1 MKKTEKSEGEARL
14 LASEL
19 NWSKVR
25 PLIELENQSNQ
36 SSKSES
42 PNSQSPWIYNIFHT
56 FLANVLHFFWSL

>member
-25 PLIELENQSNQ
+25 PLIELENQSTQ

-42 PNSQSPWIYNIFHT
+42 PNS
-56 FLANVLHFFWSL
+56 